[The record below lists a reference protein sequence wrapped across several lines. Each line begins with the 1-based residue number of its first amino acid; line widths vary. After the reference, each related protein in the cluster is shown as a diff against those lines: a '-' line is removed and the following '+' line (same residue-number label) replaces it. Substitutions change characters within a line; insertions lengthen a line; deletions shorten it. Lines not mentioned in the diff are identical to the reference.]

1 MTHCMQPLDVGI
13 FQPYK
18 HWHEV
23 KIQESLGTLEME
35 YTVRS
40 FLRDLGWI
48 REKTF
53 TKDTIRHAF
62 EKSGMWPVNEA
73 KVIQQMKTF
82 SPPEPPADTSATRKS
97 PKGAAEVDYEWE
109 KYQKKKK
116 KKGKIGKM
124 LDALSSPTRPDMEDL
139 INLSR
144 ETFAHPMIAES
155 DINTLKRSHEV
166 QTIQKFLHKWL
177 NIYIYIYMIYVCERS
192 GMGGWQYHSRKKVF
206 NIAERIL

>member
-1 MTHCMQPLDVGI
+1 MG
-13 FQPYK
+13 
-18 HWHEV
+18 
-23 KIQESLGTLEME
+23 
-35 YTVRS
+35 
-40 FLRDLGWI
+40 
-48 REKTF
+48 
-53 TKDTIRHAF
+53 
-62 EKSGMWPVNEA
+62 
-73 KVIQQMKTF
+73 KV
-82 SPPEPPADTSATRKS
+82 
-97 PKGAAEVDYEWE
+97 PK
-109 KYQKKKK
+109 KKKKKK